1 MTRRKITQCTTVV
14 GVTLLAAFIVGC
26 GDDSNTT
33 GNGNTTPPVMDTL
46 QVEKVAVGKLL
57 YFDTNLSSPSGQACA
72 SCHDPET
79 GFAEPHA
86 ELPVSQGVLP
96 WLVGNRNA
104 PTAAYAAFSPAFH
117 YDEAEKHYVG
127 GQFWDGRAS
136 TLADQAKG
144 PFLNPVEMH
153 NPDKA
158 TVVAS
163 VKASAYAN
171 LFERLYG
178 EGIFDDVEKAYDNLA
193 DAIAAFESSKDV
205 VRFTSKFDAVAAG
218 KATFTEA
225 EARGKTLFEDT
236 NKSKCSACHVTT
248 PHDADTPPLFTD
260 FTYDNLGVPKNPTLP
275 FYDMPAE
282 FNPAG
287 VNFIDMGL
295 GPIVAKASE
304 NGKFKVPTLRNIAKT
319 GPYMHNGVFKTLRE
333 VVEFYNSRDV
343 DPAKWGPPEVA
354 ENVNIDELGDLKLTA
369 TEIDDIVAFM
379 LTLTDGYV
387 PPGK

>member
-1 MTRRKITQCTTVV
+1 MRQTIPQQIRAVCVV
-14 GVTLLAAFIVGC
+14 FAAASVLGC
-26 GDDSNTT
+26 GDEGTNTAV
-33 GNGNTTPPVMDTL
+33 TPADTL

-57 YFDTNLSSPSGQACA
+57 YFDTNLSSPPGQACA

-79 GFAEPHA
+79 GFAEPHS

-104 PTAAYAAFSPAFH
+104 PSAAYAAFSPPFH
-117 YDEAEKHYVG
+117 YDEVEELYVG
-127 GQFWDGRAS
+127 GQFWDGRAA
-136 TLADQAKG
+136 TLVEQAKG

-153 NPDKA
+153 NPDRA

-163 VKASAYAN
+163 VKASAYAD

-178 EGIFDDVEKAYDNLA
+178 AKIFDQTDAAYDSIA
-193 DAIAAFESSKDV
+193 DAIASFEASSEV
-205 VRFTSKFDAVAAG
+205 VRFTSKFDFVLQG

-225 EARGKTLFEDT
+225 EQRGRDLFDDDMKAKCST
-236 NKSKCSACHVTT
+236 CHKSKPFDPNT
-248 PHDADTPPLFTD
+248 PALFTD
-260 FTYDNLGVPKNPTLP
+260 FMYDNLGVPKNPNLP
-275 FYDMPAE
+275 FYDLPAE
-282 FNPAG
+282 HNPDGA
-287 VNFIDMGL
+287 NFVDMGL
-295 GPIVAKASE
+295 GPVVKKPTE
-304 NGKFKVPTLRNIAKT
+304 NGKFKVPTLRNIART
-319 GPYMHNGVFKTLRE
+319 GPYMHNGVFTTLRQ

-354 ENVNIDELGDLKLTA
+354 ENVNKDDLGDLKLTEP
-369 TEIDDIVAFM
+369 EIDDIVAFM

>member
-1 MTRRKITQCTTVV
+1 MTSVMIGKRPMAACFMLL
-14 GVTLLAAFIVGC
+14 GVFILGC
-26 GDDSNTT
+26 SDEG
-33 GNGNTTPPVMDTL
+33 GQVTTPIPDAL

-79 GFAEPHA
+79 GFAEPNA
-86 ELPVSQGVLP
+86 ELPVSQGVLS

-104 PTAAYAAFSPAFH
+104 PSAAYAAYSPAFH
-117 YDEAEKHYVG
+117 FDEAEMHYVG
-127 GQFWDGRAS
+127 GQFWDGRAA
-136 TLADQAKG
+136 TLVDQAKG

-163 VKASAYAN
+163 VKASVYAD

-178 EGIFDDVEKAYDNLA
+178 EGIFDKTDAAYDNIA
-193 DAIAAFESSKDV
+193 DAIAAFEASSDV
-205 VRFTSKFDAVAAG
+205 VRFTSKFDFVKQG
-218 KATFTEA
+218 KATFTDA
-225 EARGKTLFEDT
+225 ESRGRDLFENDM
-236 NKSKCSACHVTT
+236 KGKCSVCHTT
-248 PHDADTPPLFTD
+248 KAIDDKTPALFTN
-260 FTYDNLGVPKNPTLP
+260 FTYENLGVPKNPTLP

-282 FNPAG
+282 YNPDG
-287 VNFIDMGL
+287 KNFVDRGL
-295 GPIVAKASE
+295 GPIINKPSE
-304 NGKFKVPTLRNIAKT
+304 NGKFKVPTLRNIART

-333 VVEFYNSRDV
+333 IVEFYNTRDSN
-343 DPAKWGPPEVA
+343 PAKWGPPEVT
-354 ENVNIDELGDLKLTA
+354 ENVNKTDLGDLKLTDA
-369 TEIDDIVAFM
+369 EIDDIVAFM